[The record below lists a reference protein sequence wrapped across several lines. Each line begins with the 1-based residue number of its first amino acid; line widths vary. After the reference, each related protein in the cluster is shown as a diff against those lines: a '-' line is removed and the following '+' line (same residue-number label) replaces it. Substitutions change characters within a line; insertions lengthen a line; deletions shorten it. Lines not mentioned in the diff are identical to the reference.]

1 MDSELVTKTGFPNY
15 KAGVSTSSFTA
26 DQPYFIVASKP
37 AAGNNLARVLIN
49 GATVINLVGTS
60 QGYNQITDCCYC
72 DKGDSVSISLSNA
85 SCVRY
90 PLK

>member
-1 MDSELVTKTGFPNY
+1 MDSKLVTKAGFPNY
-15 KAGVSTSSFTA
+15 KAGVSTNTFTA

-37 AAGNNLARVLIN
+37 AAGNNSAVISIN
-49 GATVINLVGTS
+49 GATVINLQGTS
-60 QGYNQITDCCYC
+60 QGYNQITGCCYC
-72 DKGDSVSISLSNA
+72 DKGDSVSISLNNA